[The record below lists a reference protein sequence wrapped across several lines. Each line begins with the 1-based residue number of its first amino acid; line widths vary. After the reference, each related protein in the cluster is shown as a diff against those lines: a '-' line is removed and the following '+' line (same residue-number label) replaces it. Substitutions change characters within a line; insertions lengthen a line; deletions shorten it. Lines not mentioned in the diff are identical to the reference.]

1 MIMDSFSGVPHPCVC
16 DISIYIYI
24 QIRREVARIHK
35 QSRSLVQFPNTY
47 LFQVNVKCV
56 SSRFN
61 LLHQW
66 LLEKL
71 NKAKGKKETKN
82 QSLPYPIIFQSSV
95 MIKEIIYTMEKGK
108 RKGTK
113 IITGS
118 ISSIPSN
125 FVNI

>member
-1 MIMDSFSGVPHPCVC
+1 MIVDSFSGVPHPCVC
-16 DISIYIYI
+16 DISIYI
-24 QIRREVARIHK
+24 QIRREVAKIHK
-35 QSRSLVQFPNTY
+35 QSSSLVQFPNTY
-47 LFQVNVKCV
+47 LFQINVKCV

-95 MIKEIIYTMEKGK
+95 MIKEIIYTIEKGK

-113 IITGS
+113 IITVS
-118 ISSIPSN
+118 ISSIPCN